1 MIYLIYCKN
10 IFAIQKYCWLRDNK
24 SIDNYLVSTEII
36 ENTYKYMK
44 NMIKEQIKQQ
54 IVTQEIEKYIKILL
68 EIAKILQHR
77 TCTPN
82 KKPFNSEQIILN
94 EASIINSN
102 RIFELENYLFLAK
115 LNILQIQYNFKLLD
129 LDNVNYLHM
138 FSMIQNKSKLK
149 SCNDFIDAFIE
160 MTSLSDDKSIVVVP
174 LYKTL
179 FYTKFILFLYYYFSV
194 KNTNELINEN
204 EIFSFCYGEYEQ
216 FHLICE
222 VIFNL
227 DKNGNKKLEITDT
240 IILAFVNLFTKLMEN
255 IPNINNDKNDITI
268 NESHIDFIMKLKELP
283 FEFIKALGENGYT
296 NEAFYLGYGI
306 RPYITETSM
315 KEKMLHL
322 INSFNIIPFLSDLN

>member
-1 MIYLIYCKN
+1 
-10 IFAIQKYCWLRDNK
+10 
-24 SIDNYLVSTEII
+24 
-36 ENTYKYMK
+36 
-44 NMIKEQIKQQ
+44 
-54 IVTQEIEKYIKILL
+54 
-68 EIAKILQHR
+68 
-77 TCTPN
+77 
-82 KKPFNSEQIILN
+82 
-94 EASIINSN
+94 
-102 RIFELENYLFLAK
+102 
-115 LNILQIQYNFKLLD
+115 
-129 LDNVNYLHM
+129 
-138 FSMIQNKSKLK
+138 
-149 SCNDFIDAFIE
+149 
-160 MTSLSDDKSIVVVP
+160 MTSLSDDTSIVVVP

-306 RPYITETSM
+306 RPYITETPM